1 MINNERHIVFYDSEC
16 MLCSRTILFLLKK
29 DRKKNLRFAPLG
41 GTTFNLLNI
50 DSSKHNNTLIFLN
63 KDEILTESTGVLFIL
78 SMLPYPWKLISIL
91 KIFPAVLR
99 NSIYRLVAKN
109 RYKWFGK
116 NKMCAIPNA
125 EFSSSFLP

>member
-1 MINNERHIVFYDSEC
+1 MIDNKRHIVFYDSEC
-16 MLCSRTILFLLKK
+16 ILCSRTILFLLKK
-29 DRKKNLRFAPLG
+29 DRKKNLCFAPLG

-50 DSSKHNNTLIFLN
+50 DSREHNNTLIFLN
-63 KDEILTESTGVLFIL
+63 NDEIQTESTGVLSII
-78 SMLPYPWKLISIL
+78 SMLPYPWKLISLL

-99 NSIYRLVAKN
+99 NSIYRSVAKN

-116 NKMCAIPNA
+116 NKMCAMPNA